1 MALVAVGVWGVPAQ
15 ASIKDVESAI
25 IQKDYALAKQSA
37 LQLLEQDGA
46 QEQGQELRYYVGLCD
61 LQMGEY
67 DQAKKIFSALI
78 SDRKNIP
85 LRDKAFLG
93 LFDVYY
99 IDGQYKKALKTISR
113 LHHLSPDSEFLS
125 LIYLK
130 FARANLKLANW
141 HKAREYLVKIVAEY
155 PDSLEAHAAKQL
167 LNEEQ
172 YFAVQ
177 VGAFLDRARAEKL
190 ALELQQGGEYAYIVE
205 TTDQENRKFYRV
217 RVGQLVL
224 LDKAQKLETK
234 LSQQGY
240 PTLIYP

>member
-1 MALVAVGVWGVPAQ
+1 MFRKKFPGKVLVMALVAVGVWGVPAQ

-37 LQLLEQDGA
+37 LQLLEEDGA

-99 IDGQYKKALKTISR
+99 I
-113 LHHLSPDSEFLS
+113 
-125 LIYLK
+125 
-130 FARANLKLANW
+130 
-141 HKAREYLVKIVAEY
+141 
-155 PDSLEAHAAKQL
+155 
-167 LNEEQ
+167 
-172 YFAVQ
+172 
-177 VGAFLDRARAEKL
+177 
-190 ALELQQGGEYAYIVE
+190 
-205 TTDQENRKFYRV
+205 
-217 RVGQLVL
+217 
-224 LDKAQKLETK
+224 
-234 LSQQGY
+234 
-240 PTLIYP
+240 